1 VIASAE
7 EAAADG
13 RAQRPQDP
21 EESDVEDELVALLQ
35 RQREALE
42 LVEARL
48 RALELLVAADE
59 QRFIASALDE
69 LEVASERLAALE
81 LGRVLVLGSAGFP
94 PDVSAEELLVGLG
107 AVDGDDEGALDLGRF
122 AGILEALRVAVARV
136 AIARERAMAVLGPGA
151 DATRQ
156 RLVAAGAYAGV

>member
-94 PDVSAEELLVGLG
+94 PDVSAE
-107 AVDGDDEGALDLGRF
+107 GDDEGALDLGRF